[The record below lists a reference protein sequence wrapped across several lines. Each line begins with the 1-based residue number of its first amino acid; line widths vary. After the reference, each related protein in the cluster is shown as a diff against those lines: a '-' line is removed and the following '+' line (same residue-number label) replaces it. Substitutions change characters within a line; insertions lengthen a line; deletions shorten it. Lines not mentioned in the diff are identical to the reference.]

1 MFSLFEAA
9 FYIIQIAEQKFKI
22 AVSVYVIF
30 FCGGAVLT
38 ASPPP
43 PPHPCPPHYSL
54 SVRIGINS
62 NDCNYIQ
69 CF

>member
-9 FYIIQIAEQKFKI
+9 FYIIQIAEQKLKI

-38 ASPPP
+38 APPP
-43 PPHPCPPHYSL
+43 PYVPLTIL
-54 SVRIGINS
+54 SR
-62 NDCNYIQ
+62 
-69 CF
+69 